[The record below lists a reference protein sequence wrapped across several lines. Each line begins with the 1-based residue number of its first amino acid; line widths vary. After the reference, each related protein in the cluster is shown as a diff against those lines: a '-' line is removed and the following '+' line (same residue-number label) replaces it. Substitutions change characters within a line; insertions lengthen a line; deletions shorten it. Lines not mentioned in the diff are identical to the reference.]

1 MQNIIDEKTLAG
13 MIDHTNLKAFATEKD
28 FEKLCQ
34 EAKEY
39 HFAMVAINPYP
50 VAFCKSILKG
60 TGVHVGAAI
69 AFPLGQTDIES
80 KVAETLQAISDGA
93 DEIDYVLNV
102 GKLKEGNTEY
112 IRKEMQAITSVC
124 RERGIICKVIFEN
137 CYLTKEEIRLAA
149 EIAKEVRPDFIK
161 TSTGFGT
168 SGATYEDVKLMK
180 DTVGDLV
187 KVKAAGGIRS
197 LEDALKMI
205 EAGAERIGT
214 SSGIK
219 IIEELR
225 NK

>member
-1 MQNIIDEKTLAG
+1 

-50 VAFCKSILKG
+50 VAFCKSILKD

-93 DEIDYVLNV
+93 DEIDYVLNI

-219 IIEELR
+219 IVEELR